1 MQAITVFMSLNI
13 CLYVDKQGLII
24 NQCVISKAN
33 VLSHSYYCCQRVF
46 ACACSALNREERGKK
61 KQQHVSMYEKI
72 SFPHMPGLQPASCS
86 LRKKEGSFSALCP
99 LWLHWGFSS
108 QVTAFL
114 SHVLAEQCAGTF
126 HQSAGWDGS
135 SGIILTV
142 GPSQDEIRGCL
153 ADRHTHPPQLREIL
167 FHHHYYYSNHNHVPS
182 DGMQKIYIYLS
193 SALTITLHQR
203 KHARRREPGSCKE
216 A

>member
-1 MQAITVFMSLNI
+1 MFSRTRIIAASV
-13 CLYVDKQGLII
+13 CLHVH
-24 NQCVISKAN
+24 A
-33 VLSHSYYCCQRVF
+33 VLSIEKRGEKKNSNTCPCTRKSLSHTCQDFSR
-46 ACACSALNREERGKK
+46 
-61 KQQHVSMYEKI
+61 
-72 SFPHMPGLQPASCS
+72 PAAHWE
-86 LRKKEGSFSALCP
+86 KKEGSFSALCP

-108 QVTAFL
+108 QVMAFL

-182 DGMQKIYIYLS
+182 DGMQKI
-193 SALTITLHQR
+193 
-203 KHARRREPGSCKE
+203 
-216 A
+216 